1 MTEEPATGD
10 AATGIARLAVVVA
23 LLTGLAAA
31 DFAPEPRSAGEVAPM
46 ADAQSE
52 GLVVLDPERAATAR
66 AAIEAIARVTQTLPP
81 RLLLVVA
88 DRTVWERLLRV
99 PGVHVPTTPDD
110 LPADLTPAE
119 RAFAAAW
126 AARGIPKARPG
137 EGLDWDAPGYL
148 PPDAP
153 PDAGKA
159 GGSDR
164 DPGEPER

>member
-1 MTEEPATGD
+1 M
-10 AATGIARLAVVVA
+10 
-23 LLTGLAAA
+23 
-31 DFAPEPRSAGEVAPM
+31 
-46 ADAQSE
+46 
-52 GLVVLDPERAATAR
+52 
-66 AAIEAIARVTQTLPP
+66 TQTLPP

-88 DRTVWERLLRV
+88 DRTVWERVLRV
-99 PGVHVPTTPDD
+99 PGVRVPTTPDD

-126 AARGIPKARPG
+126 AARGVPKARPG
-137 EGLDWDAPGYL
+137 EGQDWDDPGYL

-159 GGSDR
+159 GGSER